1 MFWVYLRKTAF
12 GGDMSGPAVTSGA
25 LDAKHGTAQ
34 FNHLNK
40 SQFFIKSCDNLG
52 KIFLKMSREA
62 LTCSVLVGIRIQEV
76 RIDFFSG

>member
-1 MFWVYLRKTAF
+1 MFWVYLRKTAI

-34 FNHLNK
+34 LNHLNK

-52 KIFLKMSREA
+52 KIFLKNIREA
-62 LTCSVLVGIRIQEV
+62 LTCPVFARIRTVKVGI
-76 RIDFFSG
+76 DTFFG

>member
-12 GGDMSGPAVTSGA
+12 GGDMSGPVVTSGA

-34 FNHLNK
+34 LNHLNK
-40 SQFFIKSCDNLG
+40 SQFFIKSCNNLG

-62 LTCSVLVGIRIQEV
+62 LTCSVPVEIRIREVGIGLIY
-76 RIDFFSG
+76 G